1 MTIKPYPFK
10 IKIEDNLYIKY
21 FDYDTEIECAN
32 FIHPLTSSQYKIY
45 VIVSENKVLYIGTT
59 SQSIKTRLNIGIKNK
74 YSYKWKDVKSD
85 LFLFV
90 FCFPEFDQDKIENIE
105 AELAF
110 LVRHKT
116 GSWPTKQNEIHFNN
130 EFKEG
135 VEIAKKIY
143 KELNLKQ

>member
-1 MTIKPYPFK
+1 
-10 IKIEDNLYIKY
+10 
-21 FDYDTEIECAN
+21 
-32 FIHPLTSSQYKIY
+32 
-45 VIVSENKVLYIGTT
+45 VLYIGTT